1 MDSGSAGKA
10 GPRTSWPHGESA
22 DGDTVSD
29 VGQDL
34 LEEDLVSGPHLSEAC
49 LRFWATCSATLKV
62 SPWPLAPCLEGD
74 GWAEVGRK

>member
-10 GPRTSWPHGESA
+10 GPLTSGPHGESA

-29 VGQDL
+29 AGQDL
-34 LEEDLVSGPHLSEAC
+34 LEGDLVSGPRLSEAY

-62 SPWPLAPCLEGD
+62 SPWPLAPSREGD
-74 GWAEVGRK
+74 VWAEVGRK